1 MDSTKAYMINTM
13 KQLFLI
19 FLLLTSINT
28 GAQMSAE
35 YATGKIRGK
44 IIDASEG
51 VPLPYATVAIYKTDS
66 TLVDGGI
73 TDENGVFVFDVDPGE
88 FYLEIQFIAYNK
100 LVLDNINVIDRRT
113 HVDLG
118 IIKLE
123 RSTFSLNEV
132 VVQGERS
139 EMVIGV
145 DRKIFNVGK
154 DLSNTG
160 TSAAEV
166 LDNIPTVAVDAEGN
180 VSLRGSGGVR
190 MLINGKPSG
199 LVNSGN
205 ADALR
210 ALQGN
215 MIERVEVI
223 TNPSARYE
231 AEGMVGIINIVL
243 KKDQRKGFNAS
254 LEASTGH
261 PTSYSLGANL
271 NFRREVI
278 NYFLSYGIRY
288 SERDGDGYSNQIF
301 PLADPAFQTRLS
313 RDRLRS
319 GWSNNVRAGADIFI
333 NSTTTLTAA
342 ALVSVDNEENQS
354 SVRYFD
360 YLLGSATPYE
370 SSLREDLE
378 KEEEHDLEFSLN
390 LEKQFSNDDHKL
402 NFFIQYMK
410 DGETEDSKLEE
421 RVLSGESVDNPVLYQ
436 MVLNEEGENN
446 LMFEGDYVLPLG
458 QDAKFEAGLRGELR
472 TIRNPYAVQE
482 LINNSWMEL
491 PEYTN
496 DFKYDENVVAAYLQG
511 ANKFGNIGVQ
521 LGLRAEY
528 SDIKTFLEQG
538 SVEND
543 RQYIDFFP
551 TAHVTYNFNPY
562 NAWQISYSRRIHRPH
577 FRHLNPFYGLS
588 DSRNIRTGNPELEP
602 EYTNAY
608 ESGYVYTP
616 GKTSVYAGLYYRHTT
631 GVVED
636 INYVDEDGITYS
648 VPRNLSKRSAYG
660 AETNLSFDLFEW
672 WNLSGNLNLYRMQT
686 EGVFTY
692 NTTTTDLSSD
702 THSWDT
708 RINSRMNWDSN
719 LSLQT
724 TFFYR
729 GKQETTQGLRKP
741 FYMLNATV
749 SKDLFKGNG
758 TITLNVRDILNSRKF
773 RYNIDQPDLISE
785 NEFRWSGRQIGLTF
799 IYRINQNK
807 KPERGGNGNDNGD
820 YNDPGY

>member
-1 MDSTKAYMINTM
+1 
-13 KQLFLI
+13 
-19 FLLLTSINT
+19 
-28 GAQMSAE
+28 MSAD
-35 YATGKIRGK
+35 YPTGKIRGK
-44 IIDASEG
+44 ITDAGEG
-51 VPLPYATVAIYKTDS
+51 VPLPYATVAIYTTDS

-73 TDENGVFVFDVDPGE
+73 TDENGVFVFDVTPGE

-100 LVLDNINVIDRRT
+100 VVLNNINVIDRRT

-118 IIKLE
+118 VIRLE

-132 VVQGERS
+132 VVEGERS

-180 VSLRGSGGVR
+180 VTLRGSGGVR

-199 LVNSGN
+199 LVNGGN

-254 LEASTGH
+254 LETSTGY
-261 PTSYSLGANL
+261 PASYSLGANL

-288 SERDGDGYSNQIF
+288 SEREGDGYANQIF
-301 PLADPAFQTRLS
+301 PLADPAFQTRLTRNRFS
-313 RDRLRS
+313 S
-319 GWSNNVRAGADIFI
+319 GWSNNLRAGADIFI

-342 ALVSVDNEENQS
+342 ALVSMDKEENQS

-360 YLLGSATPYE
+360 YLLGYATPYE

-378 KEEEHDLEFSLN
+378 KEEEHNLEFSLN
-390 LEKQFSNDDHKL
+390 LEKQFSDDDHKL
-402 NFFIQYMK
+402 YFYGQYMQ
-410 DGETEDSKLEE
+410 DGETEDSELEE
-421 RVLSGESVDNPVLYQ
+421 RILSGEGVNDPLVYQ
-436 MVLNEEGENN
+436 MVLNEERENS
-446 LMFEGDYVLPLG
+446 LMFEGNYIYPFG
-458 QDAKFEAGLRGELR
+458 EEGKFETGLRGELR
-472 TIRNPYAVQE
+472 AIRNPYTVEE
-482 LINNSWMEL
+482 LVNNNWMEL
-491 PEYTN
+491 PHYTN
-496 DFKYDENVVAAYLQG
+496 DFKYDENVVATYLQG
-511 ANKFGNIGVQ
+511 ANKFGNIGIQ

-528 SDIKTFLEQG
+528 SEIKTFLEQG
-538 SVEND
+538 SVENS

-551 TAHVTYNFNPY
+551 TAHITYNFNPY

-577 FRHLNPFYGLS
+577 FRYLNPFYGLS
-588 DSRNIRTGNPELEP
+588 DSRNIRTGNPQLEP

-631 GVVED
+631 AVVEH
-636 INYVDEDGITYS
+636 IHYVDEEGITYS
-648 VPRNLSKRSAYG
+648 APQNLSTRDAYG
-660 AETNLSFDLFEW
+660 AETNVSASLFKW
-672 WNLSGNLNLYRMQT
+672 WTLSGNINLYRMQT
-686 EGVFTY
+686 EGFFTY
-692 NTTTTDLSSD
+692 KNMTTDLSSD

-708 RINSRMNWDSN
+708 RINSRMNWSNN

-729 GKQETTQGLRKP
+729 GKQETTQGLMKP
-741 FYMLNATV
+741 FYMLNASL
-749 SKDLFKGNG
+749 SKDIFNENG
-758 TITLNVRDILNSRKF
+758 TLTLNVQDILNSRKF
-773 RYNIDQPDLISE
+773 RYNIDQPDLVSE
-785 NEFRWSGRQIGLTF
+785 NAFRWSGRQLRVTF

-807 KPERGGNGNDNGD
+807 KPERGANGNSNGD
-820 YNDPGY
+820 DYDPGY